1 MSLSSSQSAAATTRA
16 KSDCADYPQGIPSP
30 PSSPP
35 LAASNTLR
43 SKARRGGAAYTI
55 TVECERLFCETLRSV
70 FLGEG
75 NQRQQD
81 SLVAGVLNN
90 YATNDYGTPGSVQ
103 EVAAGSGNKSTVTDC
118 IEMWDYVG
126 GIRFRGFVTEQQDEK
141 AMFVFFDQ
149 AVMQSSGDLK
159 AGCVLIP
166 KLSSNLH

>member
-1 MSLSSSQSAAATTRA
+1 MQILEDKLRA
-16 KSDCADYPQGIPSP
+16 SCTDYSQGIPSP

-35 LAASNTLR
+35 LAASNTLQ
-43 SKARRGGAAYTI
+43 SKVRRGGAAYTI

-75 NQRQQD
+75 NQRHQD
-81 SLVAGVLNN
+81 SLVVGVLNN
-90 YATNDYGTPGSVQ
+90 TYTITDYGMPGSVQ
-103 EVAAGSGNKSTVTDC
+103 EVATASGSRNQVTDC

-126 GIRFRGFVTEQQDEK
+126 GIRFRGFVAENQDEK

-159 AGCVLIP
+159 AGYIYYVHTAITFR
-166 KLSSNLH
+166 